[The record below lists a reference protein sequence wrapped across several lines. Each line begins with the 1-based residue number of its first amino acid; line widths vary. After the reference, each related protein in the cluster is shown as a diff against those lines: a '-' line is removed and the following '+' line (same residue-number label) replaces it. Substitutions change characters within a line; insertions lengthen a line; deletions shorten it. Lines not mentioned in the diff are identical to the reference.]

1 MNTLTPKENQMLK
14 FPGIIFTCI
23 LVMSLA
29 LHAQSARILLDGIF
43 SDWTAI
49 PPLHSDPIGDPLGGD
64 IDFQRLWAANDENY
78 LFIRIEVG
86 AEINLQD
93 FNEVALFLDT
103 DDNPSTGISVEGIGA
118 ELEWNF
124 GNRNGFFA
132 ANGSTYPIFHDDI
145 GVVTAPTITSDDF
158 EIALRRDAQPV
169 GQIPLFS
176 GQDIRIVFKNQVS
189 GGDVLPNASGG
200 VSYTFSN
207 TPLTPLGAIPIA
219 QKNSNTIRFLSYNVL
234 NDGLFDPPR
243 VPYFTRLL
251 QAIQPAIIGFVEI
264 YNHTASQTVSQV
276 ENILPSG
283 AQQQWYAS
291 KVAPDVIAVS
301 RYPIQNTFA
310 IEGSTPSS
318 NNGAFLIDL
327 RPQFDSDLLLV
338 VAHPPAGS
346 NNTGRQYEID
356 AIMAFI
362 RDAKAAGGVLT
373 LMPNT
378 PIMIIGDLN
387 LVGYAQQL
395 TTLLS
400 GQIVNTGQF
409 GQPFIPDWDGTD
421 FSDLLPRCVN
431 LPMYFTWYS
440 DFSSFSPG
448 RLDFMIYSD
457 SVIESLQQFIL
468 FTASLPPD
476 TLSAYGLMAEDAT
489 SASDHLPV
497 VGDFVVQNSLG
508 SETQANAVPQSFE
521 LERNYPNPFNPET
534 NIGFR
539 LPAGVSQAGIS
550 DGSTSLT
557 TGFGF
562 VELKIYDIMGR
573 EVKTLV
579 KDQLAPGSYEV
590 QWDGQ
595 DDAGEAVASGIY
607 IYRLKISSPG
617 AGTGAVIL
625 SKKMA
630 LIR

>member
-1 MNTLTPKENQMLK
+1 MLK
-14 FPGIIFTCI
+14 FLNVFFTCI
-23 LVMSLA
+23 FILPFLI
-29 LHAQSARILLDGIF
+29 HAQSARIFLDGAF
-43 SDWTAI
+43 SDWSAI
-49 PPLHSDPIGDPLGGD
+49 PPLHSDPIGDPIGGD
-64 IDFQRLWAANDENY
+64 IDFQRLWGTNDENY

-93 FNEVALFLDT
+93 LNEVTLFLDT

-124 GNRNGFFA
+124 GNRSGFFT

-145 GVVTAPTITSDDF
+145 GVATAPTVTSDDF

-176 GQDIRIVFKNQVS
+176 GQDIRMVFKNQVS

-207 TPLTPLGAIPIA
+207 TPPPPLEQLTISPRHS
-219 QKNSNTIRFLSYNVL
+219 NSIRFLSYNVL
-234 NDGLFDPPR
+234 NDGLFDPTR
-243 VPYFTRLL
+243 LPYFTRLL
-251 QAIQPAIIGFVEI
+251 QAIQPAIIGFQEI
-264 YNHTASQTVSQV
+264 YNHNAAQTAAQV
-276 ENILPSG
+276 EAILPSG
-283 AQQQWYAS
+283 AQQQWYVS
-291 KVAPDVIAVS
+291 KVIPDIIAVS
-301 RYPIQNTFA
+301 RYPILNTFA

-318 NNGAFLIDL
+318 NSGAFLIDL
-327 RPQFDSDLLLV
+327 RPQFDSDLLLI
-338 VAHPPAGS
+338 VAHTPAGS

-362 RDAKAAGGVLT
+362 RDAKNPGGVLT
-373 LMPNT
+373 LTANT
-378 PIMIIGDLN
+378 PILIIGDLN
-387 LVGYAQQL
+387 LVGYARQL

-409 GQPFIPDWDGTD
+409 GPPFIPDWDGTD
-421 FSDLLPRCVN
+421 FSDLLPRSVN

-440 DFSSFSPG
+440 ETSSFSPG

-457 SVIESLQQFIL
+457 SVIESLQQFVL

-476 TLSAYGLMAEDAT
+476 TLNAYGLLAEDAT

-497 VGDFVVQNSLG
+497 VGDFVVQNNLG
-508 SETQANAVPQSFE
+508 IRTLANIIPKDFQ
-521 LERNYPNPFNPET
+521 LEQNYPNPFNPVT
-534 NIGFR
+534 NFGF
-539 LPAGVSQAGIS
+539 GIS

-562 VELKIYDIMGR
+562 VEVKIYDVLGR

-579 KDQLAPGSYEV
+579 KERLAPGRYEV
-590 QWDGQ
+590 QWDGR
-595 DDAGEAVASGIY
+595 DNDGKAVASGIY

-617 AGTGAVIL
+617 VGTGAIIL
-625 SKKMA
+625 SKKMT

>member
-1 MNTLTPKENQMLK
+1 MLK
-14 FPGIIFTCI
+14 FPSSFFICMMV
-23 LVMSLA
+23 LSLA
-29 LHAQSARILLDGIF
+29 LHAQSARIFLDGVF
-43 SDWTAI
+43 SDWAAI
-49 PPLHSDPIGDPLGGD
+49 PPLHSDPIGDPIGGD
-64 IDFQRLWAANDENY
+64 IDFQQLWAANDENY

-93 FNEVALFLDT
+93 LNEVTLFLDT

-124 GNRNGFFA
+124 GNRSGFFT

-145 GVVTAPTITSDDF
+145 GVVTVPTVTSDDF
-158 EIALRRDAQPV
+158 EIALRRDAVPV

-176 GQDIRIVFKNQVS
+176 GQDIRMVFKNQVS
-189 GGDVLPNASGG
+189 GGDMLPSTSGG

-207 TPLTPLGAIPIA
+207 DPLSPLEPIPIA

-234 NDGLFDPPR
+234 NDGLFDAPR
-243 VPYFTRLL
+243 VPHITRLL

-264 YNHTASQTVSQV
+264 YNHTAQQTSSQV

-291 KVAPDVIAVS
+291 KVMPDIIAVS
-301 RYPIQNTFA
+301 RYPILNTFF

-327 RPQFDSDLLLV
+327 RPQFDSDLLLI

-362 RDAKAAGGVLT
+362 RDAKAGGALT
-373 LMPNT
+373 LAPNT
-378 PIMIIGDLN
+378 PILVTGDLN

-400 GQIVNTGQF
+400 GQIVNAGQF
-409 GQPFIPDWDGTD
+409 GPPFIPDWDGTD
-421 FSDLLPRCVN
+421 FSDLLPRSVN

-440 DFSSFSPG
+440 ETSSFSPG

-457 SVIESLQQFIL
+457 SVIESLQQFVL
-468 FTASLPPD
+468 YTASLPID
-476 TLSAYGLMAEDAT
+476 TLNAYGLLAEDAT

-508 SETQANAVPQSFE
+508 SQTLGNTIPKDFQ
-521 LERNYPNPFNPET
+521 LEQNYPNPFNPVT
-534 NIGFR
+534 NFGF
-539 LPAGVSQAGIS
+539 GIS
-550 DGSTSLT
+550 DL
-557 TGFGF
+557 GF
-562 VELKIYDIMGR
+562 VELKIYDMVGR

-579 KDQLAPGSYEV
+579 KEQLGPGRYEV
-590 QWDGQ
+590 QWDGR
-595 DDAGEAVASGIY
+595 DNAGKAVASGMY

-617 AGTGAVIL
+617 AGSAIL
-625 SKKMA
+625 SKKMI